1 MSMRALMSRLLSL
14 VAFLQALF
22 GLRVMLRLARTF
34 NGQAIRPCDA
44 AESNLPLIS
53 VVVPVLNE
61 CERLAPCLQGL
72 LEQGPEVAEILVVD
86 GGSTDGTP
94 ELVAY
99 YQARDK
105 RLRLIDAGPTPPGW
119 NGKAWNLQVGF
130 DASASSACW
139 LLTLDADVRP
149 SPDLARS
156 LVVHAQ
162 RAGIHALSVATQQ
175 EVSDAL
181 EAFVHAVFLAT
192 LVYRFG
198 APGHAVSQVD
208 AVQANGQC
216 FLVHKD
222 ALRACGGFEAI
233 KDSLCEDV
241 TLARA
246 LVTAGYRVGFY
257 EAGSL
262 ARVRMYRNW
271 RDVWDNWPRSL
282 PLRDRFWRTR
292 SIVALIEV
300 TFVQALPLLFTVL
313 LWPQRRRRRWAFAVN
328 SLLVGIRLGVL
339 WGMARAYASRPWG
352 YWLSPLC
359 DLPAVVRLWDSLLRR
374 RHTWRGREIV
384 VGEW

>member
-1 MSMRALMSRLLSL
+1 MSRLVSL
-14 VAFLQALF
+14 VVFFQALL
-22 GLRVMLRLARTF
+22 GLRVMLRLARTLK
-34 NGQAIRPCDA
+34 GQAIRPCDA
-44 AESNLPLIS
+44 AENNLPLIS

-61 CERLAPCLQGL
+61 CERLVPCILGL

-105 RLRLIDAGPTPPGW
+105 RLRLIDASPTPPGW

-130 DASASSACW
+130 DASASSTCW
-139 LLTLDADVRP
+139 LLTLDADVCP
-149 SPDLARS
+149 SPGLARS
-156 LVVHAQ
+156 LVAHAQ
-162 RAGIHALSVATQQ
+162 RAGIQALSVATQQ
-175 EVSDAL
+175 EVSGAL
-181 EAFVHAVFLAT
+181 EALIHAAFLAT

-222 ALRACGGFEAI
+222 ALRACGGFEAV

-246 LVTAGYRVGFY
+246 LVASGYRVGFY

-262 ARVRMYRNW
+262 AGVRMYRNW

-292 SIVALIEV
+292 SIVALVEV
-300 TFVQALPLLFTVL
+300 TLVQALPLLFTVL
-313 LWPQRRRRRWAFAVN
+313 LWPQRRRQRWAFAVN

-339 WGMARAYASRPWG
+339 RGMARAYASRPWS

-359 DLPAVVRLWDSLLRR
+359 DLPAVLRLWDSLLRR